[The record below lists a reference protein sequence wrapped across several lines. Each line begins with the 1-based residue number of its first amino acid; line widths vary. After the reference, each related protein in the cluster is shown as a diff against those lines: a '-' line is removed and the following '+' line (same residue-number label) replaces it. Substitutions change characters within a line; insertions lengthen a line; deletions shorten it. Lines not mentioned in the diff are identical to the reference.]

1 MRLYYGRIK
10 TVETEV
16 AGSENATNNIDLANN
31 DDTEVESAAA
41 IVNTTD
47 KDDDSDAIIIS
58 GIR

>member
-47 KDDDSDAIIIS
+47 KDKGSDAIIIS
-58 GIR
+58 CRR

>member
-1 MRLYYGRIK
+1 MRLYYGRIN

-47 KDDDSDAIIIS
+47 KDKGSDAIIIS
-58 GIR
+58 CRR

>member
-41 IVNTTD
+41 VNNTD
-47 KDDDSDAIIIS
+47 KDDDSDAIIV
-58 GIR
+58 

>member
-41 IVNTTD
+41 AAVNNTD
-47 KDDDSDAIIIS
+47 KDDDSDAIIV
-58 GIR
+58 

>member
-16 AGSENATNNIDLANN
+16 AGSENATNNIYLANN

-47 KDDDSDAIIIS
+47 KDKGSDAIIIS
-58 GIR
+58 CRR